1 MRVLRKEG
9 RCERFSAMPYCASPG
24 DNIPPARPDSKGSV
38 SAKGQGQWKKGRRT
52 GSSYKGARGGGEETS
67 MTSLAVLP
75 GAQPALSAEA
85 ARIVCW
91 SKGAEGPISEFVPT
105 TGPRWRHP
113 GFTSCSSHS
122 SG

>member
-1 MRVLRKEG
+1 MEEG
-9 RCERFSAMPYCASPG
+9 EEDRQQL
-24 DNIPPARPDSKGSV
+24 
-38 SAKGQGQWKKGRRT
+38 QGCK
-52 GSSYKGARGGGEETS
+52 GGGEETS

-113 GFTSCSSHS
+113 GFTSCSSNS